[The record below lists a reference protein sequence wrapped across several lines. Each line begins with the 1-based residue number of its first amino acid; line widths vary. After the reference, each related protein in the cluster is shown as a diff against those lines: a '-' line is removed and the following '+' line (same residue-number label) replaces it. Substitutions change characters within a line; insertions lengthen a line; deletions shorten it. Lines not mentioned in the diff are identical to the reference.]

1 MTKPVIITLDG
12 PSGSGKGTISQL
24 VAKYFDYHLLD
35 SGSLYR
41 LTAFAALKRGIPLDD
56 EVAVGDLSHLLDVDF
71 KIEEQGLAIYLDGEA
86 VTDSIRQ
93 EDVGI
98 AASKIAKFSSVRE
111 GLLDYQR
118 SFARLPGLVAD
129 GRDMGTTVFPEAQFK
144 FYLTASADARAD
156 RRCAQL
162 AQKGFDFDWNQ
173 VVADIKERDERD
185 TNRALSPLRPA
196 DDAILID
203 STNLSIEAVFNRV
216 VTAIESK

>member
-24 VAKYFDYHLLD
+24 VARHFNYHLLD

-56 EVAVGDLSHLLDVDF
+56 EVAVGKLSRLLNVDF
-71 KIEEQGLAIYLDGEA
+71 TTEEQGLAIYLDGEL
-86 VTDSIRQ
+86 VTDIIRQ
-93 EDVGI
+93 EEVGI
-98 AASKIAKFSSVRE
+98 AASKVAKLSSVRE
-111 GLLDYQR
+111 GLLEYQR

-144 FYLTASADARAD
+144 FYLTASAEARAD

-173 VVADIKERDERD
+173 VVTDIKERDERD

-216 VTAIESK
+216 VTTIQSK